1 MTATIFGLVTGIVIA
16 RVLGPEKRGYFGLV
30 IMACT
35 LLFTLGHF
43 GTGSAIAY
51 FTGKKLYDRKSILK
65 FLLFSSLVLGSTI
78 SIIFFFLYRYIG
90 DIWSDIPRSIM
101 LAGLVS
107 VPFFFLY
114 NFLDRF
120 LLSILRVKRSIIMHV
135 FSSFLYLVLILVFVL
150 WMKGGIQNAIAC
162 YTASF
167 IITSIVAFIVF
178 TREYRPMGRLDL
190 SMSGPLLSFGI
201 RVYLIV
207 IFNFLNYR
215 LGIILVKHYLTVSDV
230 SYFQI
235 ATGIAERFWYFP
247 NAMSS
252 LLFPTLLTMGEKS
265 AGFTA
270 KVCRNNL
277 FFMVI
282 LAAASIFV
290 ARPVILLLY
299 GAEYEMVAYAFLA
312 LLFGIVIFPFY
323 KFMSSFFAAEKKL
336 EIGIFASAVGIA
348 VNVAANILLIPR
360 FGVIGAGIASSI
372 SYSALSIIL
381 LLFFRSY
388 TKIPFAD
395 VLVPKRE
402 DFSMYREGIRKILSR
417 LRRRPPKGAPP
428 GAE

>member
-1 MTATIFGLVTGIVIA
+1 
-16 RVLGPEKRGYFGLV
+16 
-30 IMACT
+30 MACT
-35 LLFTLGHF
+35 LLFTLGHL

-51 FTGKKLYDRKSILK
+51 FSGKKLYDRNKILK
-65 FLLFSSLVLGSTI
+65 YLLFSALALGGTI
-78 SIIFFFLYRYIG
+78 STVFFIVYRYIG
-90 DIWSDIPRSIM
+90 DIWTDIPRSIM
-101 LAGLVS
+101 IIGLIS
-107 VPFFFLY
+107 VPFFYLY

-135 FSSFLYLVLILVFVL
+135 SSSLLYLVLIVVFVL
-150 WMKGGIQNAIAC
+150 VLRGGIKDTIAC
-162 YTASF
+162 YAASF
-167 IITSIVAFIVF
+167 IITSVIAFIVF
-178 TREYRPMGRLDL
+178 TREFRPMAPLDL
-190 SMSGPLLSFGI
+190 SMTGPLFSFGI

-235 ATGIAERFWYFP
+235 ATSIAERFWYFP

-252 LLFPTLLTMGEKS
+252 LLFPTLLTLGERS

-270 KVCRNNL
+270 KICRNNL

-282 LAAASIFV
+282 LALVAVFV
-290 ARPVILLLY
+290 AKPVIVLLY
-299 GAEYEMVAYAFLA
+299 GPEYEMVTYAFLA

-348 VNVAANILLIPR
+348 VNVAANVLLIPR
-360 FGVIGAGIASSI
+360 FGVVGAGVASSI
-372 SYSALSIIL
+372 SYSALSVIL

-388 TKIPFAD
+388 TKIGFREILAPN
-395 VLVPKRE
+395 RE
-402 DFSMYREGIRKILSR
+402 DFRMYVEGVRNLSRR
-417 LRRRPPKGAPP
+417 LRRRKGKNGPPEAS
-428 GAE
+428 